1 MKIKIIPETEAE
13 KRAVKTVEHT
23 GVNNFFIFG
32 NKKDKEGDLIDFHDW
47 TGSYRY
53 LEGSLYHFLTT
64 ITEEKKSKMARD
76 RMGGELTLRPP
87 IQAQPKPQMIK
98 RGEIEDSKPQI
109 INVEELN
116 KVPENWN
123 FTSPDDPRVIPA
135 KNTIPSA
142 SPSAANMEKI
152 MEWRTEQDNQNQPPL
167 QFVNPEPIQDDPPES
182 PTAEDIELEAEEKE
196 KD

>member
-23 GVNNFFIFG
+23 GVNNFLIFG
-32 NKKDKEGDLIDFHDW
+32 NKKDKDGDLIDFHDW

-87 IQAQPKPQMIK
+87 IRAQPQPQMIK
-98 RGEIEDSKPQI
+98 RGAIEDSKPQI
-109 INVEELN
+109 INVEELD
-116 KVPENWN
+116 KVPEN
-123 FTSPDDPRVIPA
+123 
-135 KNTIPSA
+135 
-142 SPSAANMEKI
+142 
-152 MEWRTEQDNQNQPPL
+152 QNPPL
-167 QFVNPEPIQDDPPES
+167 QFVNPEPIRDDPPES
-182 PTAEDIELEAEEKE
+182 PTAEDVEIEAEEK
-196 KD
+196 D